1 MFGMPLWYNDI
12 LRLQLNRQ
20 WYGNGISLV
29 GDILNENAE
38 MLELEYLQSSLGLM
52 INFIQYGE
60 LKANMNTLKNH
71 YQLNRDPTL
80 FYPNKRPINSL

>member
-1 MFGMPLWYNDI
+1 MPLWYNDI

-29 GDILNENAE
+29 RDILDENAE
-38 MLELEYLQSSLGLM
+38 MLELEYLQCSLGLM

-60 LKANMNTLKNH
+60 LKANMKTLKNH
-71 YQLNRDPTL
+71 YQSNRDPTL
-80 FYPNKRPINSL
+80 FYPNKIPINSL